1 MDNPIDNSMDFYAEM
16 RANTRIR
23 SRVSVNYQIINPD
36 GSAQVSAKTS
46 ARDISSN
53 GIFIVL
59 KKPVEL
65 NTKMKFEFRLPKISN
80 LIEIIAHVVR
90 IEEVVNNEFGIG
102 LSFDEIKNE
111 NQEEILKC
119 IESMDLVRLLQI
131 TAQKKASDL
140 HLTYNRPPIM
150 RLHGKLV
157 PMDMDPLSTI
167 ELKNLI
173 FSILDDEQIARFEKF
188 KELDF
193 AFSPSPELRFRVNVH
208 IQRGNVEGTF
218 RVIMPDLKTIQE
230 LGLPSVV
237 EKLALL
243 KKGIVVIAGP
253 TGSGKTTTLAA
264 MVDIIN
270 RQRQS
275 VIICLEDPI
284 EYIHVNLNSI
294 IKQRE
299 IGTDT
304 LSFSVALKRTLR
316 QDPDVILVGELLDAE
331 TVRTVITAA
340 ETGHLVLTSLH
351 APDTI
356 QAIDRLI
363 SIFPPQQRNQ
373 ACIQI
378 ANSLQG
384 IVTQQL
390 VPKKDREA
398 RVLATEVM
406 IMTDA
411 IRNHIREG
419 QTIQIPSTIQTGAR
433 YQMHTMAESLK
444 RLYYGQMISKE
455 TAIDYA
461 PELAEIIT

>member
-1 MDNPIDNSMDFYAEM
+1 MDNTIDFYAEM

-23 SRVSVNYQIINPD
+23 SRIAVSYQIINAD
-36 GSAQVSAKTS
+36 GSMQPSFKTI
-46 ARDISSN
+46 ARDISST
-53 GIFIVL
+53 GIFIVI
-59 KKPVEL
+59 KKPLEL
-65 NTKMKFEFRLPKISN
+65 NAKLKFEFRLPRITN
-80 LIEIIAHVVR
+80 TIEIISHVVR
-90 IEEVVNNEFGIG
+90 IEELANDEFGIG
-102 LSFDEIKNE
+102 ILFDEIKNE
-111 NQEEILKC
+111 NQAEIVKS
-119 IESMDLVRLLQI
+119 IESMDIVRLLQI

-140 HLTYNRPPIM
+140 HLTYNRPPVM

-157 PMDMDPLSTI
+157 PMDLDILGTV

-173 FSILDDEQIARFEKF
+173 YSILSDEQISRFEKF
-188 KELDF
+188 RELDF
-193 AFSPSPELRFRVNVH
+193 AFSPSPDLRFRANVH
-208 IQRGNVEGTF
+208 FQRGNVEATF

-237 EKLALL
+237 EKLSLL
-243 KKGIVVIAGP
+243 KKGIVIIAGP
-253 TGSGKTTTLAA
+253 TGAGKTTTLAA
-264 MVDIIN
+264 MIDIIN
-270 RQRQS
+270 RQTQS

-316 QDPDVILVGELLDAE
+316 QDPDVIVVGELLDAE

-363 SIFPPQQRNQ
+363 SIFPPQQRQQ
-373 ACIQI
+373 ACIQV
-378 ANSLQG
+378 ANCLQG
-384 IVTQQL
+384 IITQAL
-390 VPKKDREA
+390 IPKKDRET

-444 RLYYGQMISKE
+444 RLYYGHMISKE

>member
-1 MDNPIDNSMDFYAEM
+1 MDNSSMNFYAEM

-23 SRVSVNYQIINPD
+23 SRINLTYQIMNKD
-36 GSAQVSAKTS
+36 GSAQASGKTI
-46 ARDISSN
+46 ARDISAN
-53 GIFIVL
+53 GIFMAL
-59 KKPVEL
+59 KKPLEMD
-65 NTKMKFEFRLPKISN
+65 TKIMIEFRMPKIDAP
-80 LIEIIAHVVR
+80 IEIMCHVVR
-90 IEEVVNNEFGIG
+90 VEELENGEYGIG
-102 LSFDEIKNE
+102 LLFDKFKNE
-111 NQEEILKC
+111 NQDEIVNC
-119 IESMDLVRLLQI
+119 IEAMDIVRLLQI
-131 TAQKKASDL
+131 TAQKKASDM

-157 PMDMDPLSTI
+157 PMDMDPLSAG

-173 FSILDDEQIARFEKF
+173 YSILSDEQIARFEKF

-193 AFSPSPELRFRVNVH
+193 AFSPNPDLRFRVNVH
-208 IQRGNVEGTF
+208 VQRGNVEGTF
-218 RVIMPDLKTIQE
+218 RVIMPDLKTVQE

-284 EYIHVNLNSI
+284 EYIHVNLNSV

-351 APDTI
+351 APDTV

-363 SIFPPQQRNQ
+363 SIFPPQQRQQ

-378 ANSLQG
+378 ANCLQG
-384 IVTQQL
+384 IITQSL

-419 QTIQIPSTIQTGAR
+419 QTLQIPSTIQTGAR
-433 YQMHTMAESLK
+433 YQMHTMSESLK
-444 RLYYGQMISKE
+444 RLYYGNIITKE
-455 TAIDYA
+455 TAIDYC
-461 PELAEIIT
+461 PELAQILT

>member
-1 MDNPIDNSMDFYAEM
+1 MDNSMDFYAEM

-23 SRVSVNYQIINPD
+23 SRISVSYQIINPD
-36 GSAQVSAKTS
+36 GSLQTSAKTF
-46 ARDISSN
+46 ARDISST

-59 KKPVEL
+59 KKPLDL
-65 NTKMKFEFRLPKISN
+65 NTKLRFEFRLPKINN
-80 LIEIIAHVVR
+80 LIEIISHVVR
-90 IEEVVNNEFGIG
+90 IEEIENSEFGIG
-102 LSFDEIKNE
+102 ILFDQILNE
-111 NQEEILKC
+111 NQDEILKC

-157 PMDMDPLSTI
+157 PMELEALGTT

-173 FSILDDEQIARFEKF
+173 FSILSDEQIARFEKF

-193 AFSPSPELRFRVNVH
+193 AFSPHPDLRFRANVH
-208 IQRGNVEGTF
+208 MQRGNVEATF

-243 KKGIVVIAGP
+243 KKGIVIIAGP

-284 EYIHVNLNSI
+284 EYIHANLNCI

-316 QDPDVILVGELLDAE
+316 QDPDVIVVGELLDAE

-363 SIFPPQQRNQ
+363 SIFPPQQRQQ
-373 ACIQI
+373 ACIQV

-384 IVTQQL
+384 IVTQSL
-390 VPKKDREA
+390 IPKKDRET

-444 RLYYGQMISKE
+444 RLYYGHMISKE